1 MEKNKLRLNICGTDY
16 VIISED
22 SEEYMY
28 LVGKEVDEK
37 MRNILDNNDKIS
49 VTMAAVLT
57 ALKYCDLSKKSEENA
72 DNLRVQIKD
81 YLEDSSKSR
90 MEADEARRE
99 IERMKREI
107 QMLRMR
113 LAERD
118 TNVSGNQKL
127 SKKSNYESCLFEY
140 IIGRRTGICKQ
151 TRLRRERPAQNAG
164 HRSYRR
170 NARRMP
176 RQSDIRR
183 PGGVFNSRRGHSTQK
198 RRRRKNSVG
207 T

>member
-127 SKKSNYESCLFEY
+127 SKKSNYESCPPISKSQTNSNQSESNDNKEENKAENEILNFFLDK
-140 IIGRRTGICKQ
+140 TG
-151 TRLRRERPAQNAG
+151 E
-164 HRSYRR
+164 
-170 NARRMP
+170 
-176 RQSDIRR
+176 
-183 PGGVFNSRRGHSTQK
+183 
-198 RRRRKNSVG
+198 
-207 T
+207 